1 MAKVEFLSQSA
12 ALAPTGRRL
21 PLYQALLEC
30 GYRDGP
36 RLHPG
41 TAAAIW
47 HRIDALRATGG
58 GADEIRL
65 LEGIALEVHVLKQ
78 KLAALT
84 EDADA
89 DLMPRVRIAALTRQ
103 WIAVA
108 PLSA

>member
-1 MAKVEFLSQSA
+1 MSQSDV
-12 ALAPTGRRL
+12 LAPTGRRL

-78 KLAALT
+78 KLGNRS
-84 EDADA
+84 EDAKG
-89 DLMPRVRIAALTRQ
+89 DLTPRVRIAALTRQ
-103 WIAVA
+103 WLEVA
-108 PLSA
+108 PLAA

>member
-1 MAKVEFLSQSA
+1 MPNPI
-12 ALAPTGRRL
+12 ALAECGRRL

-47 HRIDALRATGG
+47 HRIDTVRAHG
-58 GADEIRL
+58 GAAEEVRI

-78 KLAALT
+78 KLGALA
-84 EDADA
+84 EDADG
-89 DLMPRVRIAALTRQ
+89 DLPPRLRIAALTRE
-103 WIAVA
+103 WLRVA
-108 PLSA
+108 PLGA